1 MSLQEKIENFWYRKS
16 KLKFLLFPFHL
27 LLSGLVQL
35 KVFLYK
41 IGLLKVSHFDTPVI
55 VVGNITVGGTG
66 KTPFIRYLAK
76 QLSVKGIKIGIVSRG
91 YKATTTSFPH
101 LVKASDSPTIVG
113 DEAYMQYLYFQ
124 NQPFTIPMVIDPVR
138 SRAVDHLSKN
148 FELDIIISDDGL
160 QHYAMGRKLEIVM
173 LDGKR
178 LLGNQLMLP
187 FGPLRE
193 PSSRL
198 KSVDYIVEN
207 SISKLSN
214 ESTSKPLIVQATEMK
229 ADFVG
234 LVQIGT
240 KQLISLDSLSDKT
253 VSAVAAIGNPERFF
267 KSLSN
272 YFHIAEKRVFPD
284 HHNFTES
291 DFTESDF
298 KESGFKESGFKETD
312 FKSISGDIVIMTE
325 KDAVKC
331 EAFAK
336 DNWYYL
342 QIESYIDEKDFNH
355 LYNLIKRQV
364 LN

>member
-1 MSLQEKIENFWYRKS
+1 
-16 KLKFLLFPFHL
+16 
-27 LLSGLVQL
+27 
-35 KVFLYK
+35 
-41 IGLLKVSHFDTPVI
+41 
-55 VVGNITVGGTG
+55 
-66 KTPFIRYLAK
+66 
-76 QLSVKGIKIGIVSRG
+76 
-91 YKATTTSFPH
+91 
-101 LVKASDSPTIVG
+101 
-113 DEAYMQYLYFQ
+113 
-124 NQPFTIPMVIDPVR
+124 
-138 SRAVDHLSKN
+138 
-148 FELDIIISDDGL
+148 
-160 QHYAMGRKLEIVM
+160 
-173 LDGKR
+173 
-178 LLGNQLMLP
+178 
-187 FGPLRE
+187 
-193 PSSRL
+193 
-198 KSVDYIVEN
+198 
-207 SISKLSN
+207 
-214 ESTSKPLIVQATEMK
+214 MK

-284 HHNFTES
+284 HHSFK
-291 DFTESDF
+291 ESDF
-298 KESGFKESGFKETD
+298 KESDVKESDFKEAD
-312 FKSISGDIVIMTE
+312 FKSISSDIVIMTE